1 MEFFKNSQNDIF
13 LDYSSVQLECSNRIK
28 SPWIILII
36 LEDLKIVK
44 KNLLSI
50 TNNWK
55 IAANVDANLPN
66 VKPCNERFFS
76 VFYENSKQKLPKKQ
90 TTEKITVEIDA
101 KICFGK
107 KYKISKNW

>member
-1 MEFFKNSQNDIF
+1 MNNINYTRRSENS
-13 LDYSSVQLECSNRIK
+13 
-28 SPWIILII
+28 
-36 LEDLKIVK
+36 K

-66 VKPCNERFFS
+66 VKPYYERFFS

-101 KICFGK
+101 KICLGK
-107 KYKISKNW
+107 SIKSAEIGKISFF